1 MYLCIR
7 LKISTKFMPQNL
19 CIDQFDARTEWR
31 CDFATAI
38 KQFTKYFVKTVY
50 RMAKNVSSDFQRL
63 LVFPIERYS
72 CLTALDILSIRKH
85 LQPLKVTLDV
95 YLPFY
100 NIVFPPSQGLCNLI
114 MPDRPCRKHIHNSF
128 IVQLGLGCSGQFHGK
143 SFRETRFLSAVKRF
157 FPQG

>member
-100 NIVFPPSQGLCNLI
+100 NIVLMNDFVERAVFFNGRSTYKLKRANLAR
-114 MPDRPCRKHIHNSF
+114 DLQVF
-128 IVQLGLGCSGQFHGK
+128 
-143 SFRETRFLSAVKRF
+143 FLI
-157 FPQG
+157 

>member
-100 NIVFPPSQGLCNLI
+100 NIVFPQKKTSSLNPFIYVDSLLEPLEFFFNHGIHVLI
-114 MPDRPCRKHIHNSF
+114 AMK
-128 IVQLGLGCSGQFHGK
+128 
-143 SFRETRFLSAVKRF
+143 ETMLKTCQKLFD
-157 FPQG
+157 